1 MLPSVAEEITYTTNE
16 NRPTDISPNHRVM
29 ELKMH
34 IWSNSGR
41 IQLRELLWQV
51 TFPRKKF
58 ILDFFRYVFVQVTM
72 EKKSARISP
81 EVCWYLLW

>member
-1 MLPSVAEEITYTTNE
+1 
-16 NRPTDISPNHRVM
+16 
-29 ELKMH
+29 MH
-34 IWSNSGR
+34 IWSNSRR

-58 ILDFFRYVFVQVTM
+58 ILDFFSYAFVQVAM

-81 EVCWYLLW
+81 KFDGTYYGSWTLSEPPG

>member
-1 MLPSVAEEITYTTNE
+1 
-16 NRPTDISPNHRVM
+16 
-29 ELKMH
+29 MH

-58 ILDFFRYVFVQVTM
+58 ILDFFSYAFVQVAM

-81 EVCWYLLW
+81 KSDDTYCGSWTLSEPPG